1 MNQIGKTARLTLW
14 AASLAVLSLL
24 NAGALRAQDI
34 RTIAEPNQ
42 AVKMGRGGYVCEGQ
56 LTHTPIGENSDW
68 TVDWTYE
75 MVRCTGPLYNSNDYA
90 AMHSKL
96 TYDELVKLNGALE
109 RLNATTSTTQELLN
123 KQAQDSNS
131 DLKAAIEK
139 RFQDLPHD
147 LLLSASIQNLK
158 KSLID
163 YVDQR
168 SPRPPANNPPPPRSA
183 TPAKSQP
190 TPVPNQP

>member
-1 MNQIGKTARLTLW
+1 
-14 AASLAVLSLL
+14 
-24 NAGALRAQDI
+24 
-34 RTIAEPNQ
+34 
-42 AVKMGRGGYVCEGQ
+42 
-56 LTHTPIGENSDW
+56 
-68 TVDWTYE
+68 

-168 SPRPPANNPPPPRSA
+168 SPRPPANNPPPARSA
-183 TPAKSQP
+183 TPAKNQP
-190 TPVPNQP
+190 SPPPNQP